1 MAYELPSK
9 EKLREIAARQDAK
22 EKKIKEARA
31 RRLSNKPSNEQ
42 EAAAEI
48 IQVGDDQHSKL
59 SSSDAEPDQRN
70 YRGYRERREMSG
82 LGLSAST
89 RWLFKKVHDF
99 SPVVL
104 YFTAH
109 ARVARYRN
117 STQPMSRDERARHA
131 STHVSTPGNCE
142 AREKWK
148 RAGQIAKHAEN
159 DDTSSDEEVEDVHP
173 QDRDNYIQRKRE
185 AKAEREK
192 MARTMGIEYFLEM
205 VDQKHRYG
213 SSLRKYHK
221 VWQESDT
228 KENFFYW
235 LDFGGGKDVDL
246 PERPRTRLDEERV
259 RYLSREE
266 RQKYLVKIDDEG
278 MLCWAKNGERISTS
292 PEWKDSMEGIVPITD
307 DTTPT
312 WRNTTG
318 RQQLSESSSGS
329 DSDSDV
335 SVGSSEDASRYVNQE
350 LHDAKGLSKLKHLS
364 TNTIMNNLLRKTTKK
379 NTWIFVCD
387 TQLRIYIGIK
397 QSGAFQHS
405 SFLKGARILSAGLIR
420 IKRGQ
425 LRRLSPLSGH
435 YAPPASSFRA
445 FVHSLKDEGA
455 DMSRVSISRAYAV
468 LVGLEGYLGAK
479 RSLKQGEQKIKD
491 VIDPEGA
498 RKREEAEKDKS
509 KSAQKER
516 EILEAQAKKGRRGKA
531 TEQHNWP
538 IEEQAA
544 HWQ

>member
-1 MAYELPSK
+1 MSYELPPK

-22 EKKIKEARA
+22 EKEIKEARA
-31 RRLSNKPSNEQ
+31 RRLSTCNQPPNQQ
-42 EAAAEI
+42 ETAAETI
-48 IQVGDDQHSKL
+48 
-59 SSSDAEPDQRN
+59 QRN
-70 YRGYRERREMSG
+70 YRGYRDRREMRG

-89 RWLFKKVHDF
+89 RWFDAVQE
-99 SPVVL
+99 
-104 YFTAH
+104 
-109 ARVARYRN
+109 ARYRN

-148 RAGQIAKHAEN
+148 RVGQIAKHAEN
-159 DDTSSDEEVEDVHP
+159 DDTSSDEDIEDMNP
-173 QDRDNYIQRKRE
+173 QERDAYLQRKKE

-235 LDFGGGKDVDL
+235 LDFGSGKDVDL

-266 RQKYLVKIDDEG
+266 RQKYLVQIDDDG
-278 MLCWAKNGERISTS
+278 MLCWAKNGQRISTS

-307 DTTPT
+307 NTTPI
-312 WRNTTG
+312 WRNTSG
-318 RQQLSESSSGS
+318 RQKLPASLSGSES
-329 DSDSDV
+329 DSDI

-364 TNTIMNNLLRKTTKK
+364 ANTIMNDLLR
-379 NTWIFVCD
+379 
-387 TQLRIYIGIK
+387 LRE
-397 QSGAFQHS
+397 
-405 SFLKGARILSAGLIR
+405 AG
-420 IKRGQ
+420 
-425 LRRLSPLSGH
+425 
-435 YAPPASSFRA
+435 
-445 FVHSLKDEGA
+445 V

-491 VIDPEGA
+491 VINPEEA
-498 RKREEAEKDKS
+498 RQREEAKKDKS

-516 EILEAQAKKGRRGKA
+516 EILEAQAKKD
-531 TEQHNWP
+531 
-538 IEEQAA
+538 EEAKRQSSITDRLKSKL
-544 HWQ
+544 HIGNDSSS

>member
-1 MAYELPSK
+1 MSYELPPK

-22 EKKIKEARA
+22 EKEIKEARA
-31 RRLSNKPSNEQ
+31 MRLSTCNQPPNQQ
-42 EAAAEI
+42 ETAAET
-48 IQVGDDQHSKL
+48 IQRH
-59 SSSDAEPDQRN
+59 
-70 YRGYRERREMSG
+70 YRGYRDRREIRG

-89 RWLFKKVHDF
+89 RWFDAVQE
-99 SPVVL
+99 
-104 YFTAH
+104 
-109 ARVARYRN
+109 ARYRN

-148 RAGQIAKHAEN
+148 RVGQIAKHAEN
-159 DDTSSDEEVEDVHP
+159 DDTSSDEDIEDMNP
-173 QDRDNYIQRKRE
+173 QERDAYLQRKRE

-235 LDFGGGKDVDL
+235 LDFGSGKDVDL

-266 RQKYLVKIDDEG
+266 RQKYLVQIDDDG
-278 MLCWAKNGERISTS
+278 MLCWAKNGQRISTS

-307 DTTPT
+307 NTTPT
-312 WRNTTG
+312 WRNTSG
-318 RQQLSESSSGS
+318 RQKLPASSSGS
-329 DSDSDV
+329 ESDSDI

-364 TNTIMNNLLRKTTKK
+364 ANTIMNDLLRKTTKS
-379 NTWIFVCD
+379 NTWIFVAD
-387 TQLRIYIGIK
+387 TSFRLYIGIK

-445 FVHSLKDEGA
+445 FVHSLREAGV

-491 VIDPEGA
+491 VINPEEA
-498 RKREEAEKDKS
+498 RQREEAKKDKS

-516 EILEAQAKKGRRGKA
+516 EILEAQAKKD
-531 TEQHNWP
+531 
-538 IEEQAA
+538 EEAKRQSSITDRLKSKL
-544 HWQ
+544 HIGNDSSS

>member
-1 MAYELPSK
+1 MSYDLPPK

-22 EKKIKEARA
+22 EKEIREARA
-31 RRLSNKPSNEQ
+31 RRSSKCNQPSNEQ

-48 IQVGDDQHSKL
+48 IQ
-59 SSSDAEPDQRN
+59 RN
-70 YRGYRERREMSG
+70 YRGYRERREMRG

-89 RWLFKKVHDF
+89 RWFDAVQE
-99 SPVVL
+99 
-104 YFTAH
+104 
-109 ARVARYRN
+109 ARYRN

-148 RAGQIAKHAEN
+148 RVGQIAKHAEN
-159 DDTSSDEEVEDVHP
+159 DDTSSDEDIEDMDP
-173 QDRDNYIQRKRE
+173 QERDAYLQRKRE

-235 LDFGGGKDVDL
+235 LDFGSGKDVDL

-266 RQKYLVKIDDEG
+266 RQKYLVHIDDDG
-278 MLCWAKNGERISTS
+278 MLCWAKNGQRISTS

-307 DTTPT
+307 NTTPT

-318 RQQLSESSSGS
+318 RQELFASSSGS
-329 DSDSDV
+329 ESDSDI

-364 TNTIMNNLLRKTTKK
+364 
-379 NTWIFVCD
+379 
-387 TQLRIYIGIK
+387 
-397 QSGAFQHS
+397 
-405 SFLKGARILSAGLIR
+405 
-420 IKRGQ
+420 
-425 LRRLSPLSGH
+425 
-435 YAPPASSFRA
+435 
-445 FVHSLKDEGA
+445 
-455 DMSRVSISRAYAV
+455 
-468 LVGLEGYLGAK
+468 
-479 RSLKQGEQKIKD
+479 
-491 VIDPEGA
+491 
-498 RKREEAEKDKS
+498 
-509 KSAQKER
+509 
-516 EILEAQAKKGRRGKA
+516 
-531 TEQHNWP
+531 
-538 IEEQAA
+538 
-544 HWQ
+544 

>member
-22 EKKIKEARA
+22 EKEIKEARA
-31 RRLSNKPSNEQ
+31 RRLSNKPPNDQ

-59 SSSDAEPDQRN
+59 PRCDAEPDQRN
-70 YRGYRERREMSG
+70 YRGYRERREMRG

-89 RWLFKKVHDF
+89 RWFDVSCL
-99 SPVVL
+99 PPL
-104 YFTAH
+104 Y
-109 ARVARYRN
+109 
-117 STQPMSRDERARHA
+117 SSPMSRDERARHA
-131 STHVSTPGNCE
+131 STHISSPGNPE

-159 DDTSSDEEVEDVHP
+159 DDTSSDEDIDDMSP

-205 VDQKHRYG
+205 KHRYG

-266 RQKYLVKIDDEG
+266 RQKYLVNIDDEG

-318 RQQLSESSSGS
+318 RSQLSESSSGE
-329 DSDSDV
+329 DSDSDI
-335 SVGSSEDASRYVNQE
+335 SVGSGEDASRYVNQE

-364 TNTIMNNLLRKTTKK
+364 TNTIMNNLLRKTTKA

-387 TQLRIYIGIK
+387 SSFRIYIGIK

-405 SFLKGARILSAGLIR
+405 SFLRGARILSAGLIR

-445 FVHSLKDEGA
+445 FVHSLKDAGA

-479 RSLKQGEQKIKD
+479 RTLKQGEQKIKD
-491 VIDPEGA
+491 VINPEEA
-498 RKREEAEKDKS
+498 RRREEAEKDKS

-516 EILEAQAKKGRRGKA
+516 EILEAQAKK
-531 TEQHNWP
+531 
-538 IEEQAA
+538 EEEAKRQSSITDRLKSKL
-544 HWQ
+544 HIGSEGSS

>member
-1 MAYELPSK
+1 MSYELPSK

-22 EKKIKEARA
+22 EKEIKEARQ
-31 RRLSNKPSNEQ
+31 RRLSTCDQPLDEQ

-48 IQVGDDQHSKL
+48 IQVGADQTSN
-59 SSSDAEPDQRN
+59 SSRSDAETDQRN
-70 YRGYRERREMSG
+70 YRGYRQRREMRG

-89 RWLFKKVHDF
+89 RWFDAVKE
-99 SPVVL
+99 
-104 YFTAH
+104 
-109 ARVARYRN
+109 ARFQN
-117 STQPMSRDERARHA
+117 TTQPMSRDERARHA
-131 STHVSTPGNCE
+131 STHISSPGNQI

-148 RAGQIAKHAEN
+148 RAGQIAKRAEN
-159 DDTSSDEEVEDVHP
+159 DDTSSDEDFGDMESDE
-173 QDRDNYIQRKRE
+173 REKYLQRKRE

-221 VWQESDT
+221 VWQDSDT

-235 LDFGGGKDVDL
+235 LDFGQGKDVDL

-278 MLCWAKNGERISTS
+278 LLCWAKNGERISTS
-292 PEWKDSMEGIVPITD
+292 PEWKDSMEGIVPIDD

-312 WRNTTG
+312 WRNTSG
-318 RQQLSESSSGS
+318 RQELAAPSS
-329 DSDSDV
+329 DSDSDSDI
-335 SVGSSEDASRYVNQE
+335 SVGSGEDASRYVNQE

-364 TNTIMNNLLRKTTKK
+364 ANTIMNNLLRKTTKK
-379 NTWIFVCD
+379 NTWIFVAD
-387 TQLRIYIGIK
+387 TSFRLYIGIK

-435 YAPPASSFRA
+435 YAPPAKSFRG
-445 FVHSLKDEGA
+445 FVHSLKDAGA
-455 DMSRVSISRAYAV
+455 DMSRVSISRSYAV

-479 RSLKQGEQKIKD
+479 RNVKKGEQRIKD
-491 VIDPEGA
+491 MIHPEEA
-498 RKREEAEKDKS
+498 RQREEAEKDKS

-516 EILEAQAKKGRRGKA
+516 EILEAQAKKEEEARRQSSITDRLKNKLHLGSDGSRDG
-531 TEQHNWP
+531 
-538 IEEQAA
+538 
-544 HWQ
+544 

>member
-1 MAYELPSK
+1 MSYELPSK

-22 EKKIKEARA
+22 EKEIKEARQ
-31 RRLSNKPSNEQ
+31 RRLSTCDQPLDEQ

-48 IQVGDDQHSKL
+48 IQ
-59 SSSDAEPDQRN
+59 RN
-70 YRGYRERREMSG
+70 YRGYRQRREMRG

-89 RWLFKKVHDF
+89 RWFDAVKE
-99 SPVVL
+99 
-104 YFTAH
+104 
-109 ARVARYRN
+109 ARFQN
-117 STQPMSRDERARHA
+117 TTQPMSRDERARHA
-131 STHVSTPGNCE
+131 STHISSPGNQI

-148 RAGQIAKHAEN
+148 RAGQIAKRAEN
-159 DDTSSDEEVEDVHP
+159 DDTSSDEDFGDMESDE
-173 QDRDNYIQRKRE
+173 REKYLQRKRE

-221 VWQESDT
+221 VWQDSDT

-235 LDFGGGKDVDL
+235 LDFGQGKDVDL

-278 MLCWAKNGERISTS
+278 LLCWAKNGERISTS
-292 PEWKDSMEGIVPITD
+292 PEWKDSMEGIVPIDD

-312 WRNTTG
+312 WRNTSG
-318 RQQLSESSSGS
+318 RQELAAPSS
-329 DSDSDV
+329 DSDSDSDI
-335 SVGSSEDASRYVNQE
+335 SVGSGEDASRYVNQE

-364 TNTIMNNLLRKTTKK
+364 ANTIMNDLLRKTTKK
-379 NTWIFVCD
+379 NTWIFVAD
-387 TQLRIYIGIK
+387 TSFRLYIGIK

-435 YAPPASSFRA
+435 YAPPAKSFRG
-445 FVHSLKDEGA
+445 FVHSLKDAGA
-455 DMSRVSISRAYAV
+455 DMSRVSISRSYAV

-479 RSLKQGEQKIKD
+479 RNVKKGEQRIKD
-491 VIDPEGA
+491 MIHPEEA
-498 RKREEAEKDKS
+498 RQREEAEKDKS

-516 EILEAQAKKGRRGKA
+516 EILEAQAKKEEARRQSSITDRLKNKLHLGSDGSRDG
-531 TEQHNWP
+531 
-538 IEEQAA
+538 
-544 HWQ
+544 